1 MTARSALPF
10 ATLCCMLLPDARGH
24 WWVYM
29 EALVTCA
36 NVQIGAWMIQ
46 THLGRK
52 KSLAICTLATGLA
65 VFVFIR
71 VRSDLTVILSSMFIS
86 LTGTAMYAVLCE
98 YLFWTCKP
106 GVA

>member
-1 MTARSALPF
+1 
-10 ATLCCMLLPDARGH
+10 
-24 WWVYM
+24 
-29 EALVTCA
+29 
-36 NVQIGAWMIQ
+36 MIQ

-71 VRSDLTVILSSMFIS
+71 VRSDVGVIVSSMFIS

-98 YLFWTCKP
+98 SNESSL
-106 GVA
+106 GVTRDWELTAQTA